1 MNSELNSLTLINAPV
16 AYRRHLGC
24 EDIVRY
30 RHSIQVH
37 SAFRDRLQLVPMTSV
52 LDIELL
58 ESVYTFLMSNG
69 HEVTAKSLA
78 KEAKLDEKKL
88 KNRKPFDLMDLYPS
102 SLK

>member
-1 MNSELNSLTLINAPV
+1 
-16 AYRRHLGC
+16 
-24 EDIVRY
+24 
-30 RHSIQVH
+30 
-37 SAFRDRLQLVPMTSV
+37 MTSA
-52 LDIELL
+52 LYIELL

-69 HEVTAKSLA
+69 HEVTARSLA